1 MEQFKTTYHTFFNL
15 EFSLVGYGSDLNQY
29 IRVVPD
35 QATQDLFGAYRIIAR
50 EQKSTYVNKIQV
62 VSEGIDKDKVFYG
75 LEGGDVFRF
84 QIKFVGSNFLLA
96 TNLSSYDFS
105 NSVVLLTNEVNH
117 TSGADLLL
125 SASVANYN
133 ATHEYKKG
141 YVVESGGVF
150 YKALQDSGSGNVHPV
165 SEANYWKVITD
176 GDTYVSQ
183 ADLKPRATLPS
194 ADLDTII
201 FLEIH
206 HDVTV
211 NAAYQLLDSTS
222 KCREVSYKVKLLTGN

>member
-1 MEQFKTTYHTFFNL
+1 MEQFKITYHTLFNL
-15 EFSLVGYGSDLNQY
+15 EFSVVGHSSDLNQY
-29 IRVVPD
+29 IQIIPD
-35 QATQDLFGAYRIIAR
+35 PATRNLFDAYRIMPR

-62 VSEGIDKDKVFYG
+62 VSEGVNKDKVFYG

-84 QIKFVGSNFLLA
+84 QIKFNGSNFLNT
-96 TNLSSYDFS
+96 TNLASYDFS
-105 NSVVLLTNEVNH
+105 NNVVFLTNEVNH
-117 TSGADLLL
+117 TAGADLLL
-125 SASVANYN
+125 SAFVENYN
-133 ATHEYKKG
+133 PTHDYKKG

-150 YKALQDSGSGNVHPV
+150 YKALQESNGGNAHAVTE
-165 SEANYWKVITD
+165 SNYWKVITD

-183 ADLKPRATLPS
+183 ADLKSRTTLPS

-206 HDVTV
+206 HNVTV
-211 NAAYQLLDSTS
+211 NAAYQLLDGTS